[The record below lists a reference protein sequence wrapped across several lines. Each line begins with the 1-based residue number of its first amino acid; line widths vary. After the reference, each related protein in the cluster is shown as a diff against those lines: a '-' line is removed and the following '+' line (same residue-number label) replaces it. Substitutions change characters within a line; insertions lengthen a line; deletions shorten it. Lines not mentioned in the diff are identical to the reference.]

1 MAEQL
6 CRILQIADGGA
17 LAINT
22 QGNEPLALV
31 LIRRH
36 DRVFAYENSCPHA
49 LMKLDWEPGRFLF
62 TPAGKLVCPQH
73 GASFIVETGECV
85 LGPCLGA
92 YLQPFKIMLKDGAVW
107 VA

>member
-1 MAEQL
+1 MARQL
-6 CRILQIADGGA
+6 CRILEIADGGA
-17 LAINT
+17 RVVTISGEN
-22 QGNEPLALV
+22 PLSV
-31 LIRRH
+31 ILIRRH

-49 LMKLDWEPGRFLF
+49 LMRLDWEPGRFLF

-92 YLQPFKIMLKDGAVW
+92 YLQPFNIKLVDGAVW

>member
-1 MAEQL
+1 LVKPL
-6 CRILQIADGGA
+6 CRILEIPDGGA
-17 LAINT
+17 RAVEIAGEESLSV
-22 QGNEPLALV
+22 V
-31 LIRRH
+31 LIRHRE
-36 DRVFAYENSCPHA
+36 RVYAYENSCPHA

-92 YLQPFKIMLKDGAVW
+92 YLVPYPIRLVDGAVCT
-107 VA
+107 A